1 MKRILLI
8 PSVVIVM
15 AIVLQAGS
23 CMPSPP

>member
-15 AIVLQAGS
+15 AIVLQASS
-23 CMPSPP
+23 CMAPSA